1 MDEQDLETKQLNFL
15 IGDYQSKVQYLKDHF
30 TRIWNRF
37 NYFLT
42 LQSALF
48 GAAVL
53 SPEKYHWW
61 VPAFG
66 AILSI
71 LWYVF
76 GAQDRYLVA
85 LYRKQVELTWSEIK
99 SRLQL
104 SDYYFVGQTEDIK
117 NQSEKK
123 VGSLVEPR
131 IYQWRLTQLSTT
143 KLTAIFPLVIFAMW
157 VIAFFL
163 LRRNS

>member
-1 MDEQDLETKQLNFL
+1 MAEQDLETKQLNFL
-15 IGDYQSKVQYLKDHF
+15 IGDYQSKSQYLKDHF

-61 VPAFG
+61 VPVFG

-76 GAQDRYLVA
+76 GAQDRYLVD
-85 LYRKQVELTWSEIK
+85 LYRKQVEHTWLEIRK
-99 SRLQL
+99 RLQL
-104 SDYYFVGQTEDIK
+104 SDDYYVGQTEDIEDQNERIEALGVDNK
-117 NQSEKK
+117 
-123 VGSLVEPR
+123 
-131 IYQWRLTQLSTT
+131 IYQWRVRNLSTT

-157 VIAFFL
+157 VLAFFL
-163 LRRNS
+163 LR